1 MAKTPKNHVA
11 TRVATAAT
19 VGYEH
24 SRAKDLLGRVYEYFP
39 SPLASAQGKKGGE
52 SAFILANP
60 PFTILDWG
68 GDRLRDDKR
77 WQYGVPP
84 AGDANFAWMQ
94 HITHRS
100 GGSGACDKRVACGRG
115 VA

>member
-1 MAKTPKNHVA
+1 MTKTSRNHVA

-68 GDRLRDDKR
+68 G
-77 WQYGVPP
+77 PP
-84 AGDANFAWMQ
+84 ARRQALAVRRPAGGRRQLRVDA
-94 HITHRS
+94 THHASQR
-100 GGSGACDKRVACGRG
+100 R
-115 VA
+115 

>member
-39 SPLASAQGKKGGE
+39 SPLASAQGKKGDE

-77 WQYGVPP
+77 WQYGVRRWATPTSRV
-84 AGDANFAWMQ
+84 Q
-94 HITHRS
+94 HIT
-100 GGSGACDKRVACGRG
+100 RVAAAVAAPSTSGVTRGRG